1 MEDIMSDGFDFDAF
15 DIVCTG
21 KGTHK
26 RTRLT
31 KFTFHKD
38 GTLHMWRIS
47 DSFHPAESEHLETLW
62 TRSDGQ
68 PNEVFVKNCPRC
80 GRNPELT
87 PEKFQHLL
95 VALLEKGISRL
106 DISMLPF

>member
-1 MEDIMSDGFDFDAF
+1 MENVMSDVFDFDVF
-15 DIVCTG
+15 NIVCTG

-38 GTLHMWRIS
+38 GTLHKWWIS
-47 DSFHPAESEHLETLW
+47 DSFHPAETEHLETLW
-62 TRSDGQ
+62 TRADGQ
-68 PNEVFVKNCPRC
+68 PNEVFIANCPRC
-80 GRNPELT
+80 PRNLELT
-87 PEKFQHLL
+87 PDKFRVLF
-95 VALLEKGISRL
+95 VALLEKGVSRL